1 MQLSLFD
8 NQDLRPVDDL
18 LTEKANALL
27 EALNE
32 GRKPKDE
39 YQPQYYFQTGE
50 MIVLIAANK
59 EKNVVCNIID
69 LEGKTPEGFSA
80 CWRNAHHIKQEL
92 GL

>member
-8 NQDLRPVDDL
+8 NQDIKPVNEF

-32 GRKPKDE
+32 GRKPRDE
-39 YQPQYYFQTGE
+39 YWPQYYFQTGN
-50 MIVLIAANK
+50 MIVLIASNK

-69 LEGKTPEGFSA
+69 LEGKTPDGFSA
-80 CWRNAHHIKQEL
+80 CWRTPAHIIHEL